1 MTSIMTTAGSVGH
14 RWKQAVQLAIFAVP
28 LLLLIIPALHYSL
41 DTPVGLFE
49 RKPYL
54 ADKFDSPSNFLAYL
68 HRTVMEP
75 VRHWARFRP
84 FFEIWT
90 GLVWKLSGDVGWPHH
105 FSRWLFHFGAA
116 AFFIAAFRRVARR
129 PQAAGASPQQAAG
142 LSLVLPVALLAY
154 LWLLFPNVIAVRI
167 ETVELHTIF
176 FLGLCNWAA
185 ALILTAGGGTGRAQA
200 LFCLGFLGLLLSKEV
215 NVAPALWLLLCWWA
229 WAVAKGI
236 SARKL
241 LVGAALTLALLFT
254 VHRVSVAWEVGQ
266 EKGHYTA
273 AVLPIFDRFHHNA
286 VNILQGLLQT
296 ETSAV
301 VTAAFI
307 LLLLALAVAVAARLA
322 KRRLDGELA
331 FVLLVLGEFASMF
344 LVLCLQF
351 GMTSRYWSILIPCL
365 VTLLAFAAKFLLE
378 AAKGRKALAN
388 GAALALAA
396 FIAFFVAV
404 NYYNFLYQVAV
415 QHSARNLDD
424 LVVAEVAQLLNN
436 GEYVQANPYSARL
449 EGIRALRGIARD
461 EYEKLCPNSPDG
473 QCGIH
478 SVPPKD
484 FRQPYYFLDIFGQP
498 ALADSTHARLVGRM
512 DYSILSHAEKAASL
526 LQGGAPH
533 VSLDSQMHKLGKHLW
548 AIYALPYDLG
558 SHLDQ
563 LVAEAGEPVAQSVFD
578 VYFDGKTITYAKK
591 PCLEEDIENFF
602 FLHLAPVRLSDLP
615 GDRRRHEFDNLDFL
629 FGDYGIKAGATCL
642 GARRLPPYPIKSIS
656 TGQYVMDMGTVE
668 EGTQIWETDFQAMTS
683 K

>member
-1 MTSIMTTAGSVGH
+1 MTTVGSTGH
-14 RWKQAVQLAIFAVP
+14 RRKLAVQLAIGAVP
-28 LLLLIIPALHYSL
+28 LLLLLVPALYYSL
-41 DTPVGLFE
+41 DTPVGLFD
-49 RKPYL
+49 RKPHL
-54 ADKFDSPSNFLAYL
+54 ADKFDSAGNFLAYL
-68 HRTVMEP
+68 HRTFVETVWFWP
-75 VRHWARFRP
+75 RFRP
-84 FFEIWT
+84 FFEVWT
-90 GLVWKLSGDVGWPHH
+90 GFVWKLFGDAGWPHH

-116 AFFIAAFRRVARR
+116 AFFIAAFRRVSRQ
-129 PQAAGASPQQAAG
+129 PQAVGASPQQATG

-154 LWLLFPNVIAVRI
+154 LWLLFPNVIIVRI

-185 ALILTAGGGTGRAQA
+185 ALILTAGGGTGKAQA
-200 LFCLGFLGLLLSKEV
+200 LFCLGFLGLLFSKEV
-215 NVAPALWLLLCWWA
+215 NVAPALWLLVCWWA

-254 VHRVSVAWEVGQ
+254 VHRVSAALENAVN
-266 EKGHYTA
+266 HSFYTA
-273 AVLPIFDRFHHNA
+273 PSLPIFGRFPQNA

-296 ETSAV
+296 ETSAA
-301 VTAAFI
+301 VTAGFI
-307 LLLLALAVAVAARLA
+307 FLLLALAIAVATKLARR
-322 KRRLDGELA
+322 KLDGELA

-351 GMTSRYWSILIPCL
+351 GMMSRYWSILVPCL
-365 VTLLAFAAKFLLE
+365 ATLLAFAAKFLLE
-378 AAKGRKALAN
+378 AAKGRKAVAN

-396 FIAFFVAV
+396 FIAFFAAV
-404 NYYNFLYQVAV
+404 NYYNFMYQVAV
-415 QHSARNLDD
+415 EHSARNLDD

-449 EGIRALRGIARD
+449 REMENLRRMGLRDYAR
-461 EYEKLCPNSPDG
+461 LWPNSPYG
-473 QCGIH
+473 PRSIH
-478 SVPPKD
+478 RMPPKD

-498 ALADSTHARLVGRM
+498 ALAESTHVRLVGRM
-512 DYSILSHAEKAASL
+512 DYGILSHAEKAANL

-533 VSLDSQMHKLGKHLW
+533 MSLDSQMHKLGKPFW
-548 AIYALPYDLG
+548 AIYALPHNTSGY
-558 SHLDQ
+558 LDQ
-563 LVAEAGEPVAQSVFD
+563 LIAQAGEPVAQSVFE

-591 PCLEEDIENFF
+591 PCLEEDIENYF
-602 FLHLAPVRLSDLP
+602 FLHLEPVRLSDLP

-668 EGTQIWETDFQAMTS
+668 EGTRIWETDFQVMTS

>member
-1 MTSIMTTAGSVGH
+1 MTTAGSAGH
-14 RWKQAVQLAIFAVP
+14 RRKQAAQLAIGAVP
-28 LLLLIIPALHYSL
+28 LLLLLVPALYYSL

-54 ADKFDSPSNFLAYL
+54 ADKFDSAGNFLAYL
-68 HRTVMEP
+68 RTTFVETVWRSP
-75 VRHWARFRP
+75 RFRP
-84 FFEIWT
+84 FFDVWT
-90 GLVWKLSGDVGWPHH
+90 GFVWKLSGDTAWPHH
-105 FSRWLFHFGAA
+105 FSRWVFQFGAA
-116 AFFIAAFRRVARR
+116 ALFIAAFRRVSRR
-129 PQAAGASPQQAAG
+129 PQAVGASPRQAVG

-200 LFCLGFLGLLLSKEV
+200 LFCLGFLGLLFSKEV

-322 KRRLDGELA
+322 RRRLDGELA
-331 FVLLVLGEFASMF
+331 FVLLVLGEFMSMF

-351 GMTSRYWSILIPCL
+351 GITSRYWSILIPCL
-365 VTLLAFAAKFLLE
+365 ATLLAFAAQFLLE
-378 AAKGRKALAN
+378 AARGRKAVAN
-388 GAALALAA
+388 GAALALAV

-404 NYYNFLYQVAV
+404 NYYNFLYQVV
-415 QHSARNLDD
+415 IQHSARNLDD

-436 GEYVQANPYSARL
+436 GEYVQANPYYSARL
-449 EGIRALRGIARD
+449 EGIRALRRIANTD
-461 EYEKLCPNSPDG
+461 YERLWPNSPYG
-473 QCGIH
+473 PRGIH

-484 FRQPYYFLDIFGQP
+484 FQEPYYFLDILGQP
-498 ALADSTHARLVGRM
+498 ALADSTHVRLVGRV
-512 DYSILSHAEKAASL
+512 DYGILSHAEKAASL

-533 VSLDSQMHKLGKHLW
+533 VSIDSQMHKLGEHSW
-548 AIYALPYDLG
+548 AIYALPYNTSG
-558 SHLDQ
+558 YLDQ
-563 LVAEAGEPVAQSVFD
+563 LIAEAGEPVAQSVFD
-578 VYFDGKTITYAKK
+578 VYLDGKTITYAKK
-591 PCLEEDIENFF
+591 PCLEEDIEHYF

-615 GDRRRHEFDNLDFL
+615 RDRRRHEFDNLDFL

-668 EGTQIWETDFQAMTS
+668 KGTRIWETDFSVQQ
-683 K
+683 